1 MNVSETFPD
10 GSSKNLNASA
20 LFALTDVAT
29 ASFLSDLYQIPSGMQ
44 VNHGSNQSCAE
55 FYGEFYSNSD
65 LEAFFALSGLPN
77 NTISTA
83 ENYYIDLP
91 NDQSKPGGEAQLD
104 VEYIMAL
111 APNAPTYFYSIGT
124 FNPNDPV
131 NTTSHNEGF
140 LDYLQLVESQE
151 YPPLVHS
158 LSYGDVEADIF
169 NASHNGSVAYGNR
182 CNQEFMQLGLRGL
195 TLVFS
200 SGDDGIGSQIVR
212 DDPETACQQ
221 AVPEWPASSPYV
233 TAVGATQLT
242 NKYLPAC
249 ELTYAYPGLPI
260 QTQLPFQCTGTKE
273 TVCSSTFGGVITS
286 GGGFSNVL
294 NRSTTA
300 PWQEKAV
307 DYYLRQANQQAY
319 PPTSYFNPQGRGYP
333 DVATYG
339 SNYFVYLGGAI
350 TRESGTSASAPV
362 FAAMVTLWNDIR
374 LANNMP
380 PMGFI
385 APFLYA
391 IAEKNPEAF
400 HDIVTGNNACGAGH
414 SIETVNCCEHS
425 YGAVPGWDA
434 VTGLGSPNFEIIS
447 NLVINN
453 GTAFPNLGAYPTGVA
468 QTLVEQVTTSND
480 DGIDHPVVRDT
491 SIAAII
497 LGVLAFIMSG
507 VLCFWQFRGKSSSQG
522 LLNNA
527 V

>member
-1 MNVSETFPD
+1 
-10 GSSKNLNASA
+10 
-20 LFALTDVAT
+20 
-29 ASFLSDLYQIPSGMQ
+29 MQ
-44 VNHGSNQSCAE
+44 VNHGSNQSVAE

-65 LEAFFALSGLPN
+65 LEQFLALSGLPN

-91 NDQSKPGGEAQLD
+91 NDQAKPGGEAQLD

-124 FNPNDPV
+124 YNPNDPV

-140 LDYLQLVESQE
+140 LDYLTMVESQE

-158 LSYGDVEADIF
+158 LSYGDVEAEIF

-200 SGDDGIGSQIVR
+200 SGDDGIGSSQIR
-212 DDPETACQQ
+212 DDPVGACQK

-249 ELTYAYPGLPI
+249 EKTYYTPGLPV
-260 QTQLPFQCTGTKE
+260 QMQAAFQCTGTGE
-273 TVCSSTFGGVITS
+273 TVCTSTLGGVITS
-286 GGGFSNVL
+286 GGGFSDVT
-294 NRSTTA
+294 NRSYAA
-300 PWQEKAV
+300 PWQETAV
-307 DYYLRQANQQAY
+307 NYYLRQANSAAY
-319 PPTSYFNPQGRGYP
+319 PPHWYFNTQGRGYP

-339 SNYFVYLGGAI
+339 SNYFVYLDGQI

-385 APFLYA
+385 APFLYQ
-391 IAEKNPEAF
+391 IAQENPEAF

-414 SIETVNCCEHS
+414 SLSDVNCCTYS

-434 VTGLGSPNFEIIS
+434 VTGLGSPNFQIIS

-453 GTAFPNLGAYPTGVA
+453 RTTFPNLGAYPSGVS
-468 QTLVEQVTTSND
+468 QTIVQSTSNDND
-480 DGIDHPVVRDT
+480 DGINHEVVRDS
-491 SIAAII
+491 SIAALII
-497 LGVLAFIMSG
+497 GVLAFLMSCG
-507 VLCFWQFRGKSSSQG
+507 LCWMVMVRGNKKGEG
-522 LLNNA
+522 LLNSA